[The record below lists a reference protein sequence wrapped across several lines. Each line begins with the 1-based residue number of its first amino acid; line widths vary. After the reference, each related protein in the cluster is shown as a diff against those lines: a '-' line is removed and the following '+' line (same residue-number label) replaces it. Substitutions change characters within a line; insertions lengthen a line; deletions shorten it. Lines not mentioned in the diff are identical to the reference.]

1 MPRASRGRPLGAENK
16 DKPFREALRME
27 EKELAAGNVMEHPQG
42 SLRWNAQL
50 LLMRGDTPSIQQIAD
65 RLDGKPAQE
74 QTFNVDNSAQSHA
87 TEAELREYITA
98 ALLASANAAVA
109 SGKASSHCLETG

>member
-27 EKELAAGNVMEHPQG
+27 EKELAAGNVIQHPEG

-50 LLMRGDTPSIQQIAD
+50 LLRRGDTPSIQQIAD

-74 QTFNVDNSAQSHA
+74 QTVNVSDGRTNLS
-87 TEAELREYITA
+87 EAELRDYIAA
-98 ALLASANAAVA
+98 ALLASANAAA
-109 SGKASSHCLETG
+109 TAKADKPDEKKKLN